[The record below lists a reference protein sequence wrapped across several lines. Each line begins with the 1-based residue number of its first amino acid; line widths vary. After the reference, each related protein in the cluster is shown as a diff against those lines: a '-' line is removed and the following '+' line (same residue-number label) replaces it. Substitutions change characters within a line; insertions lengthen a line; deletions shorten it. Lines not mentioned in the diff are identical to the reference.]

1 MKKQLLHA
9 LRGPVSRKLQLLL
22 FLLICIYVFQQV
34 SSQNETMICTCNAH
48 KNFHSNFIYH
58 NHFST
63 KKAIT
68 TFGYNPYI
76 EDNIGIQSGNYYPSP
91 NSVIGEKSV
100 RNRQKW
106 NKNDAGMTS
115 IYEILLQSLYH

>member
-1 MKKQLLHA
+1 MKQWFVLVTHT
-9 LRGPVSRKLQLLL
+9 KL
-22 FLLICIYVFQQV
+22 FDFY
-34 SSQNETMICTCNAH
+34 
-48 KNFHSNFIYH
+48 SNFIYH

-91 NSVIGEKSV
+91 NAVIEEKSV

-115 IYEILLQSLYH
+115 IYEIFLLNLHHKPKEFVAWLS